1 MIQVNEAYEISEDYS
16 LGNLLCWSVLWLGQ
30 LQDLGY
36 IVKMMDGVKRGG
48 ELVSVI
54 APFAY
59 CANPYLQ
66 QTATNMI
73 KVVSN
78 AKHWLGFNKFLQFI
92 DLLKCFRLLDH

>member
-1 MIQVNEAYEISEDYS
+1 MNEAHDKSKDYS
-16 LGNLLCWSVLWLGQ
+16 LGNVLCWSVLWLGQ

-36 IVKMMDGVKRGG
+36 IVKMIDGVKRGG

-66 QTATNMI
+66 QVATNMI
-73 KVVSN
+73 KVVSH
-78 AKHWLGFNKFLQFI
+78 AKIYATMLQQFHELAYI
-92 DLLKCFRLLDH
+92 F